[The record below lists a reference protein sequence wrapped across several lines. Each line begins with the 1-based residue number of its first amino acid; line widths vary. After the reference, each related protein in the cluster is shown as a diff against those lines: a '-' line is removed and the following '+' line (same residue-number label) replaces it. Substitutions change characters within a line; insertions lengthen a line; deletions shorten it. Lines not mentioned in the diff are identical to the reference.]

1 MLTFREHLD
10 LDFLAEDVSPNDK
23 GVLHELL
30 TGKALNNGEHMSPE
44 AKSEHDKIK
53 SRITDEEYQNHV
65 KMAEGTAHALRKKF
79 GDIKSAHWSSKPGDI
94 AKITGVHETQQEN
107 PSDIILKHHDGGHT
121 GVSLKI
127 TQKKHQ
133 KIPVGNPGIGQTDKA
148 LGTDAKRHYEK
159 AKDAFEKEFPEL
171 KGMSDLKKKEK
182 IKANPLMRLRAEH
195 HSREAIGKI
204 RDEWH
209 DRLHKLTPHELA
221 HHLRHSLH
229 ANATKIPT
237 YKVTTGG
244 NGNDH
249 SVEIE
254 HPGTEYDHIL
264 NHPEGITIHKAGNNS
279 IEFKHNG
286 KRFARHRIKPAST
299 PIATPLKGSIEY

>member
-1 MLTFREHLD
+1 MLTFKEHFELD
-10 LDFLAEDVSPNDK
+10 LLLEEVSPNDK

-44 AKSEHDKIK
+44 AKATHDKIK
-53 SRITDEEYQNHV
+53 SNITDEEYQNHV

-79 GDIKSAHWSSKPGDI
+79 GPISSTHWSSKPGDI
-94 AKITGVHETQQEN
+94 HKITGVHESQQEN
-107 PSDIILKHHDGGHT
+107 PSDIILKHPDGGHT
-121 GVSLKI
+121 GISLKN

-133 KIPVGNPGIGQTDKA
+133 KIPVGNPGIGQTDAA
-148 LGTDAKRHYEK
+148 LGTNAKRHYDK
-159 AKDAFEKEFPEL
+159 AKENFEKEFPEL
-171 KGMSDLKKKEK
+171 KGKSDKDKKIAIKE
-182 IKANPLMRLRAEH
+182 NSEMRKRAEH
-195 HSREAIGKI
+195 HSNDAIGKI

-209 DRLHKLTPHELA
+209 DRFHQMAHHELA

-237 YKVTTGG
+237 YKVTTRG

-264 NHPEGITIHKAGNNS
+264 NHPEGITIHKSGNNS
-279 IEFKHNG
+279 IEFRHNG
-286 KRFARHRIKPAST
+286 KRFMRHRIKPMST
-299 PIATPLKGSIEY
+299 PIATTLKGSIEY